1 MASKKIMNFAPGPA
15 KLPQAVLQQAQK
27 ELLSYRHSGVSVMEM
42 SHRSS
47 DFSKIIN
54 TAENSLRELLH
65 IPDNYKVLFLQG
77 GGSGQFAAVPLN
89 LLGLKPGHT
98 ADYLVTGAWSA
109 KAAKEAEKF
118 GKVNHVWDKQNKY
131 TDIPDKS
138 TWNLN
143 PDASYV
149 YYCSNETIHGVEF
162 HDIPETG
169 DVPLVADMSSNI
181 LTKQID
187 VSKFGLIFAGA
198 QKNIGCAGVTLVI
211 VREDLIGSAL
221 DICPTIFDY
230 KIQAGNNSCYNT
242 PPTYSIYIMS
252 LVFDWIRKEGGAE
265 AMSKQSY
272 AKANLLYDMVD
283 NSNGFFVSPVT
294 ERARS
299 HMNIPLRI
307 RSIDGDEELEKK
319 FLDEAH
325 RKGMIQLKGH
335 RSVGGLRVSLY
346 NAISLV
352 ETNFLVDFMR
362 EFQSRYE

>member
-1 MASKKIMNFAPGPA
+1 
-15 KLPQAVLQQAQK
+15 
-27 ELLSYRHSGVSVMEM
+27 
-42 SHRSS
+42 
-47 DFSKIIN
+47 
-54 TAENSLRELLH
+54 
-65 IPDNYKVLFLQG
+65 
-77 GGSGQFAAVPLN
+77 
-89 LLGLKPGHT
+89 
-98 ADYLVTGAWSA
+98 
-109 KAAKEAEKF
+109 
-118 GKVNHVWDKQNKY
+118 
-131 TDIPDKS
+131 
-138 TWNLN
+138 
-143 PDASYV
+143 
-149 YYCSNETIHGVEF
+149 
-162 HDIPETG
+162 
-169 DVPLVADMSSNI
+169 MSSNI